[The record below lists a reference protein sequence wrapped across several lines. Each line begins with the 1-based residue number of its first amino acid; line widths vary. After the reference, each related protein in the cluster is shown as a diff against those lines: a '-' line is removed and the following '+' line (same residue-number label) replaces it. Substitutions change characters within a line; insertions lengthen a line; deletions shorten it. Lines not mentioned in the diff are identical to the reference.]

1 MKEICPFNF
10 FRTREIKKKKEKRKK
25 GEDLLL
31 STFSALAAA
40 FADIPYK
47 SSLTE
52 S

>member
-1 MKEICPFNF
+1 V
-10 FRTREIKKKKEKRKK
+10 KKKKKQRKK